1 MAGACDRVVGSWY
14 WIYWIG
20 PFCASLAVAEVTE
33 WISMDVD
40 GVGGGPPNDEPA
52 EIKAAPSTD
61 DGTLPPVDS
70 P

>member
-1 MAGACDRVVGSWY
+1 MAGACARVVGSWY

-33 WISMDVD
+33 WISMDVS
-40 GVGGGPPNDEPA
+40 GGSSDDAPS
-52 EIKAAPSTD
+52 EIKATPSVD
-61 DGTLPPVDS
+61 EGTVPPVDS